1 MLETHEATLITE
13 SPKVTVLS
21 KPKDRRALSAYR
33 HGITGQIVLLTQAD
47 QIAYTKH
54 CDGYKNSLAPVGDVE
69 TDLCQAIA
77 DDRWRLKRAAALESA
92 IFAAE
97 IGQPD
102 EVTSGNDEVDTS
114 LAMGRAWVEKGGSL
128 QTLTLYESR
137 IQRRFERN
145 LEILQ
150 KMQAKR
156 AEDTERVIDEY
167 KELASL
173 SEYLEEPFDGNEFP
187 REALPSGFVFS
198 PERIEAILT
207 HRHNL
212 REARKIPNLPPR
224 KAA

>member
-1 MLETHEATLITE
+1 MFDSNEATPTNE
-13 SPKVTVLS
+13 QHKVTVLP

-54 CDGYKNSLAPVGDVE
+54 CEGYLNSLTPVGEME

-97 IGQPD
+97 IGEPD
-102 EVTSGNDEVDTS
+102 ELRSGNDEVDTS

-137 IQRRFERN
+137 IQRRFEKN
-145 LEILQ
+145 LEILHKLQ
-150 KMQAKR
+150 EKR
-156 AEDTERVIDEY
+156 AQDTEKVLFEY
-167 KELASL
+167 KRLATL
-173 SEYLEEPFDGNEFP
+173 SAYNEEPFDGNDFP
-187 REALPSGFVFS
+187 REALPAGFVFS
-198 PERIEAILT
+198 A
-207 HRHNL
+207 L
-212 REARKIPNLPPR
+212 RRNS
-224 KAA
+224 